1 LRIPPIYDDRPL
13 DSTRVVLAV
22 VALVVMILCFMPVP
36 LWEPKPL

>member
-1 LRIPPIYDDRPL
+1 
-13 DSTRVVLAV
+13 VLAV